1 MKANKVKVKRLQ
13 VKEGEG
19 LHTHAVA
26 SEKEDIIVLD
36 TNTDSVRFQV
46 TETKSLVHEEH
57 YPIPLEKGNYSA
69 VKDGQQEFNY
79 FTMNVRTVFD

>member
-1 MKANKVKVKRLQ
+1 MKVNKVNRLK

-26 SEKEDIIVLD
+26 SEKEDIIVL
-36 TNTDSVRFQV
+36 NTKNADSIRFQV
-46 TETKSLVHEEH
+46 TDTKSLVHEEH
-57 YPIPLEKGNYSA
+57 YPIPLEKGKYSA
-69 VKDGQQEFNY
+69 VKDPQQEFDY

>member
-1 MKANKVKVKRLQ
+1 MKVNKVKRLQ

-26 SEKEDIIVLD
+26 SEKEDIIVL
-36 TNTDSVRFQV
+36 NTKNADSIRFQV
-46 TETKSLVHEEH
+46 TDTKSLVHEEH
-57 YPIPLEKGNYSA
+57 YPIPLENGKYSA
-69 VKDGQQEFNY
+69 AEIGQQEFDY

>member
-1 MKANKVKVKRLQ
+1 MKVNKVKRLQ

-26 SEKEDIIVLD
+26 SEKEDIIVVD
-36 TNTDSVRFQV
+36 TKNADSIRFQV
-46 TETKSLVHEEH
+46 TDTKSLVHEEH
-57 YPIPLEKGNYSA
+57 YPIPLEKGKYS
-69 VKDGQQEFNY
+69 VGEQQEFDY